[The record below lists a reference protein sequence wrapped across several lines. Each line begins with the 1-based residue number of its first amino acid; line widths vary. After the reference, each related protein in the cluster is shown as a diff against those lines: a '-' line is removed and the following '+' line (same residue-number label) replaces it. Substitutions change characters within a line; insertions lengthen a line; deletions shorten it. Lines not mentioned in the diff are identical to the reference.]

1 MAQSVRRLRLSR
13 HLPQSR
19 KLGRDVQRVRAAYD
33 LMA

>member
-1 MAQSVRRLRLSR
+1 MEQTLRRLSPAR